1 MLEIIYHLK
10 LNFRSQWRHCCSVVC
25 ILESLGSRNVAVTV
39 CGQHAVSRW
48 RPDIAPAFWTDD
60 LLNYFNNRIVRDDA
74 WSMSDPGD
82 TWLLLCW
89 HWAVTWRVPCLGH
102 VRHVGWVT
110 SGEYH
115 DVIVTRTQR
124 MTRVWRGSDNNQH
137 ESSLYR
143 GSGIHNN
150 PGVKEARSVQY
161 SAFQHLEQFAEYH

>member
-1 MLEIIYHLK
+1 MKSLL
-10 LNFRSQWRHCCSVVC
+10 FC
-25 ILESLGSRNVAVTV
+25 ILESLGSRNVAVTIS
-39 CGQHAVSRW
+39 GQYAVSSR

-74 WSMSDPGD
+74 WSMSDPGETRACCYAD
-82 TWLLLCW
+82 TEP
-89 HWAVTWRVPCLGH
+89 VTWRVPCLGH

-110 SGEYH
+110 SGN
-115 DVIVTRTQR
+115 IMSSWPGPRR
-124 MTRVWRGSDNNQH
+124 MTRVWRGSDNNQR